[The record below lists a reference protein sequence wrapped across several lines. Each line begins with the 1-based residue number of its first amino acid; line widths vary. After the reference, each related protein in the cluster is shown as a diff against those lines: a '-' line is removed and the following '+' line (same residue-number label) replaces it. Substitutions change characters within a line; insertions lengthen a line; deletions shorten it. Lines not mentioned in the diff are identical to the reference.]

1 MSDVLNYQ
9 SDCIFCRI
17 IRGEI
22 PSTKVY
28 EDTLCYAFRDIEP
41 AAPAHILIVPKAHIA
56 SAAEIGRQNSAL
68 VAHIYEVA
76 AKLAEQE
83 GLTGGWRVVTN
94 VGADAGQTVMHL
106 HFHLLGGKLLGPMA

>member
-22 PSTKVY
+22 PSTKVF

-41 AAPAHILIVPKAHIA
+41 AAPTHILIVPKAHIA
-56 SAAEIGRQNSAL
+56 SAAVFSA
-68 VAHIYEVA
+68 ACFS
-76 AKLAEQE
+76 
-83 GLTGGWRVVTN
+83 TR
-94 VGADAGQTVMHL
+94 
-106 HFHLLGGKLLGPMA
+106 

>member
-22 PSTKVY
+22 PSAKVY
-28 EDTLCYAFRDIEP
+28 EDTLCYAFRDIQP
-41 AAPAHILIVPKAHIA
+41 AAPTHILIVPKAHIA
-56 SAAEIGRQNSAL
+56 SAAQIGKQNSAL

-76 AKLAEQE
+76 ARLAEQE
-83 GLTGGWRVVTN
+83 GLTSGWRVVTN